1 MGTSPT
7 KDEVLRASIGSDQGI
22 KMVKLSEVYGVARGI
37 PKTYVKR
44 DYVDNKFVNSLNR
57 DKHIV
62 IFGGSK
68 QGKACVRKY
77 NLSDDDYIVVQ
88 CSSGTS
94 RLQIYESVFKQVNV
108 SLKVTDKSTVSGT
121 KKFEITASG
130 KGGVPFF
137 AEASG
142 QGKAGYDTKDESV
155 TEQFYLEL
163 DPADPNDVVQA
174 LKALGFKKYIVLE
187 DFHYLSEEV
196 QREVSFDLKIF
207 HEKSD
212 IVFIVVGVWLES
224 NKLVLYNGDLAG
236 RLVPVD
242 ADRWEE
248 HDLKQVILEGQP
260 LLNVEFSSEVKDE
273 ILRLCQGNI
282 GVLQET
288 CYRLCERA
296 DVFERQD
303 ELKQIDDPSEVKDIV
318 KSIGA
323 EQAGRYQKFLE
334 EFSEGLNKT
343 ELEMYRWITYVLVTS
358 DSIALKKGLKLSVI
372 FRRLNE
378 VHPERQGQLL
388 QNNVLQALQN
398 TAKVQHK
405 YHVKPVILDFDQ
417 TENQL
422 RVTDSGF
429 ILYIVSQDEV
439 EMLDRIGID
448 RSAIDDEATS
458 AGQDEL
464 KL

>member
-68 QGKACVRKY
+68 QGKTCVRKY

-142 QGKAGYDTKDESV
+142 QGKAGYGTKDESV

-334 EFSEGLNKT
+334 
-343 ELEMYRWITYVLVTS
+343 
-358 DSIALKKGLKLSVI
+358 
-372 FRRLNE
+372 
-378 VHPERQGQLL
+378 
-388 QNNVLQALQN
+388 
-398 TAKVQHK
+398 
-405 YHVKPVILDFDQ
+405 
-417 TENQL
+417 
-422 RVTDSGF
+422 
-429 ILYIVSQDEV
+429 
-439 EMLDRIGID
+439 
-448 RSAIDDEATS
+448 
-458 AGQDEL
+458 
-464 KL
+464 

>member
-1 MGTSPT
+1 
-7 KDEVLRASIGSDQGI
+7 
-22 KMVKLSEVYGVARGI
+22 MVKLSEVYGVARGI

-68 QGKACVRKY
+68 QGKTCVRKY
-77 NLSDDDYIVVQ
+77 NLSDDDYIIVQ

-343 ELEMYRWITYVLVTS
+343 ELEMYRWITYVLVAS

-378 VHPERQGQLL
+378 VHPKRQGQLL

-429 ILYIVSQDEV
+429 ILYIVSQDEG